1 MEEKKEIKISLGT
14 FSVLV
19 VSIAILVLALIIC
32 LLCFFVTKPSDTANN
47 NSQLSQSNMVSKN
60 EISTES
66 VNISTNSNENTNT
79 NSTNTD
85 INRKL
90 PLDKEKQR
98 AIDYILYEPS
108 YNVSFKDIDLDKDLS
123 LETKIRTDLT
133 ASQVS
138 NYASTMQW
146 STLQINGGTIPYP
159 SDWKVEKQTNSI
171 ESYRITGKALGKEA
185 NKENYGTNTDRVV
198 EADFVIVIY
207 EPIQCDSSYKTAFK
221 NALLSG
227 YDTNNGVHWDQL
239 FIENDKV
246 SVVDN
251 YAFLGDDEDGNVI
264 LQKIRFITQK
274 SDLDTYKIL
283 NIENHIIGEIKFA
296 ETKVY

>member
-19 VSIAILVLALIIC
+19 VSITILVLALIIC

-79 NSTNTD
+79 NTTNTD

-146 STLQINGGTIPYP
+146 STLQIKGGTIPYP

-185 NKENYGTNTDRVV
+185 NKEDYGTNTDRVV

-227 YDTNNGVHWDQL
+227 YDTNNGVHLDQL